1 MKLKLLLFMGVFSA
15 LSSALSARDKV
26 LSFLPPPNTPP
37 TIVLATGQ
45 ASELRYCPGSPIA
58 NIEIVIG
65 DRETLF
71 KDLVVTFASSNQAYI
86 ADSEIAA
93 YPDPATFV
101 TNGQRYLGITGN
113 TIIPPVFVNGF
124 TDITITVTDGDGLTA
139 TQVVKILIEDLS
151 IPTIFKTFTGPIASG
166 AIDKTLSSGNCD
178 YKVEDF
184 TGNVTVFDD
193 CTDTPDIVVTQVATL
208 NSVTYNI
215 GQEIPGQDGDVVL
228 VTLTAEDLVGKT
240 ATTTF
245 TITLQDETKPELTII
260 LPVVNEN
267 LTVDAT
273 DCKFTIKDYTQ
284 GVFANVSLVEACTP
298 GATITQSPAAGTV
311 VDYFETNQEQTI
323 TFNCTDAAGNIA
335 DEVSFTVKVKD
346 NTNPTAISL
355 ASKTVNLSSTIN
367 GGIYTFTGA
376 ELNNGSTDNCQIVSY
391 TYLPAFVECDKAGT
405 TVSVTMTVTDLSGN
419 TATSSTDVT
428 VLDVTPPVITVADIE
443 IGTPT
448 CLTLLTTD
456 PKIAV
461 ESNLTDNCTVLPTTL
476 IGTRSDDPTKD
487 LFTDPYPFG
496 ETTITWTVQDSVGN
510 GATVTQKVTMNDNEF
525 PEFVDATLGVLPS
538 PSPLDQAF
546 FNLSYDSLKDVGS
559 TDVYPA
565 AMLLKPTVDD
575 ATDYSLCPPI
585 VNDIPV
591 PVPTPEFLHLGTNT
605 VTWTA
610 TDIYGNIVSA
620 TQVVT
625 IEDTTIP
632 VITLKDASL
641 LAPFTLDSNGQVVI
655 TPADLDNGTTD
666 GFNGNALKLTVVP
679 NTFGCE
685 FVGQDVSL
693 TFFAEDYVGGL
704 VVPDANGVVGD
715 VSHKVYQQI
724 TVRIKDATNPTISTS
739 PVVVNTNSACTW
751 NGTLALPTTA
761 DNCSVAS
768 VTSDK
773 AADFAYPVGV
783 TTVNWT
789 VTDAAGNIATATQ
802 TVTVNDVEKPIA
814 SAIVKTIQ
822 LSPLGTASITAAD
835 VNNGSSDNCG
845 IKSLSVSPNTFTCSN
860 VGLNKVTLTVTDNND
875 NVSTT
880 DTFVTV
886 EDNTAPVVNTQPYT
900 LVLNASGNGSI
911 LPSNVD
917 NVSTDICGIKAITVS
932 PNTFTCANVGENT
945 VTLTV
950 TDVNNNV
957 STGTAI
963 VTVVDSVLPTVL
975 TKNITIQL
983 SASGAASIVAS
994 DVNNGSSDSCGVK
1007 TVTVSPSSFT
1017 CANVGA
1023 NTVTLTV
1030 TDNNNNVQTGTAT
1043 VTVQDKVAPIVIAK
1057 DISLNLNAAGTV
1069 SITPADVNDGS
1080 ADACG
1085 IASYALSK
1093 STFNCSNIGLNSVIL
1108 TATDVNG
1115 NVSLPTT
1122 VLVTVSDKIAP
1133 TVITKNITVQLN
1145 AAGTVSIVA
1154 ADVNNGSTDACGIA
1168 SYSIDKTSF
1177 SCSDTGSA
1185 KTVTLTVIDIY
1196 GNVGTGTALVTVKDE
1211 ILPIAR
1217 TRNIT
1222 VQLNAAGTVSIL
1234 PSDINNGSTDNC
1246 AIVSYSLSKSTF
1258 DCSNVGTNTIAL
1270 TATDASGN
1278 NSIPVDATVIVQDKV
1293 APVVITKPYTAQL
1306 DVTGNVTITVA
1317 NVNNGSTDA
1326 CGIATYSLSKATFT
1340 CANVGSNVITL
1351 TATDVNGNINEAFAT
1366 VTVQDVTA
1374 PVVVAKDI
1382 SLVLDNGSV
1391 TIVPEDVL
1399 VSATDACGVN
1409 IASYSLSKDTF
1420 TITDVLASPVTITV
1434 YATDINGN
1442 IGSDTAILT
1451 FPIPI
1456 TAKQVIT
1463 PNGDGIND
1471 TWEVQNITNNTNSVV
1486 RVFNRWGSLV
1496 YSAKNYQNDWDGK
1509 LNGSDVTV
1517 PDGGSYYYQIDL
1529 KGTGNVDSEGWLY
1542 ISRQ

>member
-58 NIEIVIG
+58 NIEIVI
-65 DRETLF
+65 DDSETLF
-71 KDLVVTFASSNQAYI
+71 KDLVVTFTSSNQAYI

-93 YPDPATFV
+93 YPNPATFV
-101 TNGQRYLGITGN
+101 TNGQRYLGITG

-124 TDITITVTDGDGLTA
+124 TDITITVTDGDGSTA
-139 TQVVKILIEDLS
+139 TQVVKIFIEDLS

-166 AIDKTLSSGNCD
+166 AIDKTLSSSNCN
-178 YKVEDF
+178 YELEGF
-184 TGNVTVFDD
+184 TGNVTVSDD

-208 NSVTYNI
+208 NSITYNI
-215 GQEIPGQDGDVVL
+215 GDTIPGQDGDVVL

-284 GVFANVSLVEACTP
+284 GAFANVSLLEACTP

-323 TFNCTDAAGNIA
+323 TFNCTDEAGNIA

-346 NTNPTAISL
+346 NTNPVAKSL
-355 ASKTVNLSSTIN
+355 AAKTVNLSSTIN
-367 GGIYTFTGA
+367 GGKYTFTGA

-476 IGTRSDDPTKD
+476 IGTRSDGLD
-487 LFTDPYPFG
+487 LFADKYPFG
-496 ETTITWTVQDSVGN
+496 ETTITWTVQDSFGN
-510 GATVTQKVTMNDNEF
+510 GATVTQKVTMNDNAF
-525 PEFVDATLGVLPS
+525 PEFVDAVSGVLTAYTEGQ
-538 PSPLDQAF
+538 DF

-565 AMLLKPTVDD
+565 AMLLKPTVND

-591 PVPTPEFLHLGTNT
+591 PVPTPEFLHLGKNT
-605 VTWTA
+605 VIWTA
-610 TDIYGNIVSA
+610 TDLYGTIVSA
-620 TQVVT
+620 TQEVT

-632 VITLKDASL
+632 VITLKNVIP
-641 LAPFTLDSNGQVVI
+641 PFQLDPNGQVVI
-655 TPADLDNGTTD
+655 KPADLDNGTID

-685 FVGQDVSL
+685 FVGQDVSV

-724 TVRIKDATNPTISTS
+724 TVRIEDTEKPTITTS

-761 DNCSVAS
+761 DNCTVAS

-802 TVTVNDVEKPIA
+802 TVTVNDVEKPVIVSNGDKFVNSDAGLCGAVVAVSA
-814 SAIVKTIQ
+814 SATDNCTIGA
-822 LSPLGTASITAAD
+822 LTGIRDDSKLLTDVYPVGTTTITWNVTDANSNAALAVIQKVVVRDTQIPVITAAAVKLD
-835 VNNGSSDNCG
+835 NTTTVDQCGWTPTLLEVPSATAADNCTVGSPIGTRSDDLALSALYPIGTTTITWNVTDANGNVGIPTTTTVKVKDDQKPVITANGNKVVDNDFGVCGAVVSVSATASDNC
-845 IKSLSVSPNTFTCSN
+845 T
-860 VGLNKVTLTVTDNND
+860 VGLPIGVRNDGKALTEVYPIG
-875 NVSTT
+875 TT
-880 DTFVTV
+880 TI
-886 EDNTAPVVNTQPYT
+886 
-900 LVLNASGNGSI
+900 SW
-911 LPSNVD
+911 
-917 NVSTDICGIKAITVS
+917 
-932 PNTFTCANVGENT
+932 
-945 VTLTV
+945 TV
-950 TDVNNNV
+950 TDVNGNAALAVTQTVKVTDIQKPVITANGDKEVNV
-957 STGTAI
+957 LPGQCGSI
-963 VTVVDSVLPTVL
+963 VTVSATATDNCTVGSPTGVR
-975 TKNITIQL
+975 
-983 SASGAASIVAS
+983 
-994 DVNNGSSDSCGVK
+994 SDSKGLTEVYPVGTTTITWNVIDANSNAAVAVLQK
-1007 TVTVSPSSFT
+1007 VVVTDAQFPVI
-1017 CANVGA
+1017 AA
-1023 NTVTLTV
+1023 AVTLDKTTTVGQCGWTPTLLEVPSATATDNCTVGTPTGKRSDNLALNAQYPLGTTTITWTV
-1030 TDNNNNVQTGTAT
+1030 TDING
-1043 VTVQDKVAPIVIAK
+1043 KVAY
-1057 DISLNLNAAGTV
+1057 
-1069 SITPADVNDGS
+1069 PA
-1080 ADACG
+1080 
-1085 IASYALSK
+1085 
-1093 STFNCSNIGLNSVIL
+1093 
-1108 TATDVNG
+1108 
-1115 NVSLPTT
+1115 TT
-1122 VLVTVSDKIAP
+1122 
-1133 TVITKNITVQLN
+1133 
-1145 AAGTVSIVA
+1145 
-1154 ADVNNGSTDACGIA
+1154 
-1168 SYSIDKTSF
+1168 
-1177 SCSDTGSA
+1177 
-1185 KTVTLTVIDIY
+1185 
-1196 GNVGTGTALVTVKDE
+1196 
-1211 ILPIAR
+1211 
-1217 TRNIT
+1217 
-1222 VQLNAAGTVSIL
+1222 
-1234 PSDINNGSTDNC
+1234 
-1246 AIVSYSLSKSTF
+1246 
-1258 DCSNVGTNTIAL
+1258 
-1270 TATDASGN
+1270 
-1278 NSIPVDATVIVQDKV
+1278 TVIVK
-1293 APVVITKPYTAQL
+1293 
-1306 DVTGNVTITVA
+1306 DVTGPT
-1317 NVNNGSTDA
+1317 
-1326 CGIATYSLSKATFT
+1326 
-1340 CANVGSNVITL
+1340 
-1351 TATDVNGNINEAFAT
+1351 
-1366 VTVQDVTA
+1366 
-1374 PVVVAKDI
+1374 VVVKNI
-1382 SLVLDNGSV
+1382 ELVLYSGSV
-1391 TIVPEDVL
+1391 TIKPTDVL

-1409 IASYSLSKDTF
+1409 IMSYSLDKSTF
-1420 TITDVLASPVTITV
+1420 TIADVSTSPITVFLTVKDKYDNPTVSPVIV
-1434 YATDINGN
+1434 
-1442 IGSDTAILT
+1442 T
-1451 FPIPI
+1451 FPIQI
-1456 TAKQVIT
+1456 VTTQVLT

-1471 TWEVQNITNNTNSVV
+1471 TWIVENITNNPNSVV

-1529 KGTGNVDSEGWLY
+1529 NGTGNVDSEGWLY